1 MSILVVT
8 GTDTGV
14 GKTIVTA
21 AVASLARERGSS
33 VAVVKPA
40 QTGVTDNEPGDL
52 DDVIRLSGVRTTFE
66 LSRFPDPL
74 APAAAARR
82 AGLPPVS
89 LVQAAVRI
97 KELAGSHQLVIV
109 EGAGGLLVRFDEEG
123 ATLADLARM
132 ISAPVLLVTRA
143 ALGTL
148 NHTALTLEAMAHRGL
163 EPAGVVIG
171 SWPAEPGLAERSNV
185 SDLEMLA
192 ARPLVGALPEG
203 AGLLDRESFAHT
215 ARAGLGPALGGGF
228 DPAAFRTTL
237 RLFP

>member
-89 LVQAAVRI
+89 SSRPRS
-97 KELAGSHQLVIV
+97 GS
-109 EGAGGLLVRFDEEG
+109 R
-123 ATLADLARM
+123 
-132 ISAPVLLVTRA
+132 
-143 ALGTL
+143 
-148 NHTALTLEAMAHRGL
+148 
-163 EPAGVVIG
+163 
-171 SWPAEPGLAERSNV
+171 SWPG
-185 SDLEMLA
+185 
-192 ARPLVGALPEG
+192 
-203 AGLLDRESFAHT
+203 
-215 ARAGLGPALGGGF
+215 
-228 DPAAFRTTL
+228 RTSW
-237 RLFP
+237 